1 MKPSEL
7 IERTK
12 SDINKIFEKE
22 EGVYI
27 CDFGVT
33 NCAYSDK
40 AFDGVMCEVSDLQ
53 DELDKRFI
61 DREELKDKIYNLN
74 KINYDEVN
82 INGDFITSRIE
93 RVLYELEMFIYNN
106 VDIQKKAFKDS
117 KIIKNRIKK
126 NKEEILE
133 LLK

>member
-12 SDINKIFEKE
+12 SDINKIFEE
-22 EGVYI
+22 EKGEYI

-40 AFDGVMCEVSDLQ
+40 AFDSVMCEVSDLQ
-53 DELDKRFI
+53 DELDSKFI
-61 DREELKDKIYNLN
+61 DREELKDKINNILN
-74 KINYDEVN
+74 GRYKPWFEKVN
-82 INGDFITSRIE
+82 G
-93 RVLYELEMFIYNN
+93 L
-106 VDIQKKAFKDS
+106 KK
-117 KIIKNRIKK
+117 
-126 NKEEILE
+126 EILE